1 MTPKKSHDII
11 RQTAEELNVSEDY
24 VGDLVH
30 FFYKELRSNLSSLS
44 GLKIDCPGL
53 GHFMIRQEKVQ
64 RSINFIYKKLEETGS
79 DSFKEYQYR
88 KNLEEKLEKLQNIQV
103 KIKDFLEERKKF
115 RDEQA
120 KYYLEKQKA
129 NNGGN

>member
-11 RQTAEELNVSEDY
+11 RQTAEELNLPEHQVS
-24 VGDLVH
+24 DLVH
-30 FFYKELRSNLSSLS
+30 FFYKELRLTLSNLK

-53 GHFMIRQEKVQ
+53 GHFIIRQERVK
-64 RSINFIYKKLEETGS
+64 RSIDFINKQLQEKS
-79 DSFKEYQYR
+79 FDSFKEYQYK
-88 KNLEEKLEKLQNIQV
+88 KNLEDKLEKLTNIQA
-103 KIKDFLEERKKF
+103 KIKDFLEEKQKF